1 MWEFQVAKTKE
12 NTLNLCHIKWNTKQN
27 QKYRVFFRLQIA
39 ILHFNENSDREQATL
54 QDGSERFNIA
64 FPKYKTGEH
73 TVKKIL
79 VKCTYG
85 ELRMKKSRKLK
96 FEISSFTYLYYMCMV
111 IPHLQFNF
119 SCRVCCWPERER
131 CTNCPRHWN
140 FSFKESWCPPITLI
154 KLGPPW
160 RTGCSQYIKIKIQE
174 VNLFTRILLVLKI
187 YIAI

>member
-1 MWEFQVAKTKE
+1 MKHKTKPK
-12 NTLNLCHIKWNTKQN
+12 ISG
-27 QKYRVFFRLQIA
+27 FFRLQIA

-64 FPKYKTGEH
+64 SPKYKTGEH

-96 FEISSFTYLYYMCMV
+96 FEISLFTYLYYMCMV

-119 SCRVCCWPERER
+119 SCRICC
-131 CTNCPRHWN
+131 
-140 FSFKESWCPPITLI
+140 
-154 KLGPPW
+154 
-160 RTGCSQYIKIKIQE
+160 
-174 VNLFTRILLVLKI
+174 
-187 YIAI
+187 